1 MDCLIYHHQ
10 EVVNMTQKQMIELVQ
25 QHHPNA
31 GEAEIR
37 KLLNKA
43 KDTFCAET
51 EMVKDSWSVAT
62 VANQR
67 YYTLEPRVIKI
78 TSVWLDEVQ
87 ISRAIA
93 PPIIDDNTSET
104 G

>member
-1 MDCLIYHHQ
+1 
-10 EVVNMTQKQMIELVQ
+10 
-25 QHHPNA
+25 
-31 GEAEIR
+31 
-37 KLLNKA
+37 
-43 KDTFCAET
+43 
-51 EMVKDSWSVAT
+51 MVKDSWSVAT